1 MENGYKKKPKFIV
14 IFSFFYLLYPI
25 INIVAFLSTAPPMV
39 ALNTFQDFI
48 LEKPA
53 YMLLNI
59 LLWLATI
66 PLSFGLFKV
75 KKWAWFYFFI
85 HSILVIVM
93 SLFSVVF
100 IKENIDVQPRFNMVF
115 FVNLLILIPMAFFIK
130 KEIRTPYLNPRV
142 KWWEQSARVR
152 HNLKIVYQNNEFET
166 FDISES
172 GAFILD
178 KGNKIDAHSDD
189 IIPISLILDNK
200 IIRCYSE
207 VAWINQ
213 EEKSNLPKGVGI
225 KFFNL
230 KKEEIRQIKDFLK
243 IIRTE
248 NKRGPA

>member
-1 MENGYKKKPKFIV
+1 MEYGYKKKPKFII

-25 INIVAFLSTAPPMV
+25 INIVAFLSTTPPSV

-48 LEKPA
+48 LEKPT

-59 LLWLATI
+59 ILWLATI
-66 PLSFGLFKV
+66 PLCYGLFKV
-75 KKWAWFYFFI
+75 KKWAWFYFVV
-85 HSILVIVM
+85 HASLVIVM
-93 SLFSVVF
+93 SLFSVVS
-100 IKENIDVQPRFNMVF
+100 IKENIDVQPRFNLVF
-115 FVNLLILIPMAFFIK
+115 FVNLLILIPMVFFIK

-178 KGNKIDAHSDD
+178 KENNIKVYPED

-200 IIRCYSE
+200 IIKCYSE
-207 VAWINQ
+207 VVWINQ
-213 EEKSNLPKGVGI
+213 KEESNLPKGMGI
-225 KFFNL
+225 KFLNL
-230 KKEEIRQIKDFLK
+230 KKEEIHQIKDFMK
-243 IIRTE
+243 IIQTE
-248 NKRGPA
+248 NKMLSK